1 MLEKP
6 TAASIVPAPAAL
18 KAARQLVPDVAAAAD
33 EIERS
38 CRLPDDLVAAL
49 HEARLFRLLLP
60 AAFGG
65 EEVEPLVFLQVM
77 EEIAKA
83 DASTAWCLCQTAV
96 CTVFSVL
103 LDPEVGAE
111 IFHDRGAVLAMG
123 HGADS
128 RAVAVEGGYRVTG
141 NWSFASGGH
150 NATWLGAPCAE
161 YRADGAPRT
170 DAAGRPSA
178 RTVLFRASMA
188 PLTRVWNVL
197 GLRGTGS
204 DAYGVS
210 DLFVPARHSF
220 DPGALAE
227 LPGRRP
233 LYLYPPNSFWGGGFA
248 SIALGIA
255 RSMLDA
261 LTDLATQKT
270 PRGASRP
277 MANVA
282 AIQSLIARSE
292 AALTS
297 SRLFL
302 HDAFAR
308 SWRAALAGEV
318 DLAQRIAIRL
328 AASHTIQQAKAV
340 VDECYDAAGTTAVFA
355 SQPFERRFRD
365 MHSVTQHLH
374 GRASHFELVG
384 QFMLGMTPNTTFL

>member
-1 MLEKP
+1 MLGKP
-6 TAASIVPAPAAL
+6 AASGVGPAPAL
-18 KAARQLVPDVAAAAD
+18 RAARQLVPNIGAAAD

-103 LDPEVGAE
+103 LAPEVGNE
-111 IFHDRGAVLAMG
+111 IFRDPAAVLAMG
-123 HGADS
+123 YGADA
-128 RAVAVEGGYRVTG
+128 RAVAVEGGWRVTG

-150 NATWLGAPCAE
+150 NATWLGGPCAE
-161 YRADGAPRT
+161 YGADGAPRT
-170 DAAGRPSA
+170 DATGRPSA
-178 RTVLFRASMA
+178 RTVLFPASAA

-204 DAYGVS
+204 DAYGVA
-210 DLFVPARHSF
+210 DLFVPARYAF
-220 DPGALAE
+220 DPGALAA

-255 RSMLDA
+255 RSTLDA

-292 AALTS
+292 AALAS
-297 SRLFL
+297 SRLYL
-302 HDAFAR
+302 HDAFEK

-318 DLAQRIAIRL
+318 DLAQRITIRL
-328 AASHTIQQAKAV
+328 AASHTIQQAKTV
-340 VDECYDAAGTTAVFA
+340 VDECYDAAGATAVFA

-365 MHSVTQHLH
+365 IHSVTQHLH

-384 QFMLGMTPNTTFL
+384 QFMLGMTPNTAFL